1 MIDRQLEKNFQNTF
15 VTATTVRSQLITVE
29 TLLLELLSNDRVS
42 RVLAYF
48 GCSKTQLK
56 RNLEEFID
64 TKVPKLA
71 TLKEDPQPSVGFQRV
86 IERALV
92 HVQQS
97 GRKDQD
103 LHGEDV
109 LVSIFDEPDSWAV
122 AYLTEQGL
130 DKLSLVEYLT
140 DLHRDDY
147 SESFA
152 EPAGPAGDEAPEGG
166 TAGAAILEAFT
177 VNLNEKA
184 KEGKLDPLIGREEEM
199 TRVIQVLCRRRKNN
213 PLLVGEPGVGKTA
226 IAEGVASRIVSGKV
240 PDILKKRVIRSL
252 SMGRLVAGTKYR
264 GDFEDRMKRLV
275 DAVRESPETV
285 LFIDE
290 IHTVIGAGSTSGG
303 QTLDAADL
311 LKPALA
317 NGELSCIGATTYEE
331 FRRIFEKDRALA
343 RRFQK
348 IDVPAPTADESVQ
361 ILKGLRA
368 KFEEHH
374 GIKYTD
380 KAIEAAVTL
389 SERYMSDKRL
399 PDKAIDMIDEA
410 GAAQRLLP
418 AESRKG
424 VIDEREIEETIA
436 KMTKIPVATLTQ
448 GDEEK
453 LYHLPEDLKKR
464 IFGQDEAVDAV
475 VSAIRLSRAGFDK
488 SDRPV
493 GSFLFT
499 GPTGVGKTEL
509 AKQLAESLGV
519 SLIRFDMSE
528 YSEAHT
534 VSRLIGAPPGY
545 VGFSQ
550 GGQLTEQV
558 TAHPYCVLL
567 LDEIEKAHPDI
578 LNVLLQVMDNGTLTD
593 NSGRKADFRNV
604 ILIMTSNA
612 GARMISRNVI
622 GFGETK
628 SEGDD
633 TAEIKKYF
641 SPEFR
646 NRLDAIIRFKPLAH
660 ALILKITDKFLKN
673 VTESLRKRN
682 VEPVFTSTL
691 RNYLAEHGFDPQM
704 GARPMRRL
712 IQDIVERPLA
722 EAVLFGPLKNGGKVT
737 VGFNRGKVQ
746 LKFPGSEAQG
756 SKKQEAL
763 PA

>member
-29 TLLLELLSNDRVS
+29 ALLLELLSNDRVS

-290 IHTVIGAGSTSGG
+290 IHTVIGAGSTSSG

-331 FRRIFEKDRALA
+331 FRRIFEKDRAL
-343 RRFQK
+343 
-348 IDVPAPTADESVQ
+348 PAAS
-361 ILKGLRA
+361 
-368 KFEEHH
+368 
-374 GIKYTD
+374 
-380 KAIEAAVTL
+380 
-389 SERYMSDKRL
+389 
-399 PDKAIDMIDEA
+399 
-410 GAAQRLLP
+410 
-418 AESRKG
+418 
-424 VIDEREIEETIA
+424 
-436 KMTKIPVATLTQ
+436 
-448 GDEEK
+448 
-453 LYHLPEDLKKR
+453 
-464 IFGQDEAVDAV
+464 
-475 VSAIRLSRAGFDK
+475 
-488 SDRPV
+488 
-493 GSFLFT
+493 
-499 GPTGVGKTEL
+499 
-509 AKQLAESLGV
+509 
-519 SLIRFDMSE
+519 
-528 YSEAHT
+528 
-534 VSRLIGAPPGY
+534 
-545 VGFSQ
+545 
-550 GGQLTEQV
+550 
-558 TAHPYCVLL
+558 
-567 LDEIEKAHPDI
+567 
-578 LNVLLQVMDNGTLTD
+578 
-593 NSGRKADFRNV
+593 
-604 ILIMTSNA
+604 
-612 GARMISRNVI
+612 
-622 GFGETK
+622 
-628 SEGDD
+628 
-633 TAEIKKYF
+633 
-641 SPEFR
+641 
-646 NRLDAIIRFKPLAH
+646 
-660 ALILKITDKFLKN
+660 
-673 VTESLRKRN
+673 
-682 VEPVFTSTL
+682 
-691 RNYLAEHGFDPQM
+691 
-704 GARPMRRL
+704 RRL
-712 IQDIVERPLA
+712 TSRHRPRMNQ
-722 EAVLFGPLKNGGKVT
+722 FR
-737 VGFNRGKVQ
+737 F
-746 LKFPGSEAQG
+746 
-756 SKKQEAL
+756 
-763 PA
+763 

>member
-29 TLLLELLSNDRVS
+29 ALLLELLSNDRVS

-48 GCSKTQLK
+48 GCSKSQLK

-147 SESFA
+147 QESFA
-152 EPAGPAGDEAPEGG
+152 EPAGPAGDEGPEAG
-166 TAGAAILEAFT
+166 TAGAAILDAFT

-275 DAVRESPETV
+275 DAVKESPETV

-374 GIKYTD
+374 GLKYTD
-380 KAIEAAVTL
+380 KAIEA
-389 SERYMSDKRL
+389 
-399 PDKAIDMIDEA
+399 
-410 GAAQRLLP
+410 
-418 AESRKG
+418 
-424 VIDEREIEETIA
+424 
-436 KMTKIPVATLTQ
+436 
-448 GDEEK
+448 
-453 LYHLPEDLKKR
+453 
-464 IFGQDEAVDAV
+464 AV

-528 YSEAHT
+528 YSEPHT

-622 GFGETK
+622 GFGEAK

-673 VTESLRKRN
+673 VAESLRKRN

-756 SKKQEAL
+756 PKKQEAL

>member
-1 MIDRQLEKNFQNTF
+1 MLK
-15 VTATTVRSQLITVE
+15 LIV
-29 TLLLELLSNDRVS
+29 
-42 RVLAYF
+42 
-48 GCSKTQLK
+48 G
-56 RNLEEFID
+56 
-64 TKVPKLA
+64 TKG
-71 TLKEDPQPSVGFQRV
+71 S
-86 IERALV
+86 
-92 HVQQS
+92 
-97 GRKDQD
+97 
-103 LHGEDV
+103 
-109 LVSIFDEPDSWAV
+109 
-122 AYLTEQGL
+122 
-130 DKLSLVEYLT
+130 
-140 DLHRDDY
+140 
-147 SESFA
+147 
-152 EPAGPAGDEAPEGG
+152 
-166 TAGAAILEAFT
+166 
-177 VNLNEKA
+177 
-184 KEGKLDPLIGREEEM
+184 
-199 TRVIQVLCRRRKNN
+199 
-213 PLLVGEPGVGKTA
+213 GKT
-226 IAEGVASRIVSGKV
+226 KT
-240 PDILKKRVIRSL
+240 
-252 SMGRLVAGTKYR
+252 M
-264 GDFEDRMKRLV
+264 
-275 DAVRESPETV
+275 
-285 LFIDE
+285 
-290 IHTVIGAGSTSGG
+290 
-303 QTLDAADL
+303 
-311 LKPALA
+311 
-317 NGELSCIGATTYEE
+317 
-331 FRRIFEKDRALA
+331 
-343 RRFQK
+343 
-348 IDVPAPTADESVQ
+348 
-361 ILKGLRA
+361 
-368 KFEEHH
+368 
-374 GIKYTD
+374 
-380 KAIEAAVTL
+380 
-389 SERYMSDKRL
+389 
-399 PDKAIDMIDEA
+399 IDMIDKAVKTTSGNIVVIEKCMKLTTEINHSARLVDVDEYGVA
-410 GAAQRLLP
+410 GADMLYGFVAGVLAGNYDITELFLDGILRITDHDMAAAAKVLNAIDKITSNIEVVVTVSADA
-418 AESRKG
+418 AE
-424 VIDEREIEETIA
+424 
-436 KMTKIPVATLTQ
+436 
-448 GDEEK
+448 
-453 LYHLPEDLKKR
+453 LPEDLKKR

-528 YSEAHT
+528 YSEPHT

-622 GFGETK
+622 GFGEAK

-673 VTESLRKRN
+673 VAESLRKRN

-756 SKKQEAL
+756 PKKQEAL